1 MGEASTRKTPRRAA
15 VKKAGR
21 KKAEAA
27 EQPIADSG
35 DAGKKVSPLD
45 FMLKLMRDEAKPAA
59 LRLSAA
65 RAAAP
70 YVHGRYAG
78 EEPEGESR
86 LRESLAALI
95 EQAQKQGGGVAAL
108 VKRH

>member
-1 MGEASTRKTPRRAA
+1 MDEASTRRKPRRAA
-15 VKKAGR
+15 AR
-21 KKAEAA
+21 KTARRKSAKAEKAVEGAA
-27 EQPIADSG
+27 VIA
-35 DAGKKVSPLD
+35 KVSPLD
-45 FMLKLMRDEAKPAA
+45 FMLMLMRDEAKPAA

-78 EEPEGESR
+78 EDAEGGESR

-95 EQAQKQGGGVAAL
+95 ERAQKQGGGVSAL